1 MTAADLPTLAA
12 VDLRRAV
19 LQRQLL
25 TSRTADDVAGVLSRV
40 ASLQSQYAPTMYV
53 GLWSRVEG
61 FRRDDLTTA
70 LGERRV
76 VQGTMM
82 RSTIHLTAAADY
94 WPLNLAIRE
103 SRQRWYLRTH
113 GVDETAA
120 RAAAARTRAAFDG
133 ADVLS
138 RRELEAVAGPAGAAV
153 GLFVDLVRVPPS
165 GTWERRRADL
175 FGLAERWVG
184 PAPDI
189 TAADAWAHAVRHYL
203 TGFGPASVNEIASWA
218 GVNVGAVTT
227 GVRSMPLD
235 RYRATDGKVLLDLP
249 GLPVPPAT
257 TPLPVRFI
265 GNWEA
270 LLLVHARR
278 AEILA
283 EADRPRI
290 FGVRT
295 PHSFSTFLVDG
306 VVTGTWRHED
316 GRIVV
321 EPWRALSAR
330 ERAAVDDEATRLAAL
345 HT

>member
-1 MTAADLPTLAA
+1 LPTLAA

-25 TSRTADDVAGVLSRV
+25 TARAADDVAGVLSRV

-120 RAAAARTRAAFDG
+120 CAAAARTRAAFDG

-175 FGLAERWVG
+175 FGLAEQWVG
-184 PAPDI
+184 AAPDI

-203 TGFGPASVNEIASWA
+203 TGFGPATVNEIASWA
-218 GVNVGAVTT
+218 GVNVGAVTPA
-227 GVRSMPLD
+227 VRSMSLD

-249 GLPVPPAT
+249 GLAVPPAT

-321 EPWRALSAR
+321 EPWRALSVS
-330 ERAAVDDEATRLAAL
+330 ERAAVDEEAIRLAAL

>member
-1 MTAADLPTLAA
+1 MTAVDLPTLAA
-12 VDLRRAV
+12 VDLRRA
-19 LQRQLL
+19 LLDRQLL
-25 TSRTADDVAGVLSRV
+25 SARAAGDVPGVLSRV

-53 GLWSRVEG
+53 GLWSRLAG

-70 LGERRV
+70 LGDRQV

-103 SRQRWYLRTH
+103 SRREWYLRSHAVEDTD
-113 GVDETAA
+113 V
-120 RAAAARTRAAFDG
+120 RAAATRVRAAFDG

-138 RRELEAVAGPAGAAV
+138 RRDLDAVAGPVSAAV

-184 PAPDI
+184 PPPDI
-189 TAADAWAHAVRHYL
+189 TTADAWAHAVRHYL
-203 TGFGPASVNEIASWA
+203 TGFGPASANEIASWA
-218 GVNVGAVTT
+218 GVKVGAVTPV
-227 GVRSMPLD
+227 VRSMALD
-235 RYRATDGKVLLDLP
+235 RYRAADGKVLVDLP
-249 GLPVPPAT
+249 GLAIPPAAM
-257 TPLPVRFI
+257 PLPVRFI

-278 AEILA
+278 AEVLA

-290 FGVRT
+290 FATKT
-295 PHSFSTFLVDG
+295 PHSFSVFLVDG
-306 VVTGTWRHED
+306 VVTGTWRHDD

-321 EPWRALSAR
+321 DPWRPLTAT
-330 ERAAVDDEATRLAAL
+330 ERGAVDDEAARLATF